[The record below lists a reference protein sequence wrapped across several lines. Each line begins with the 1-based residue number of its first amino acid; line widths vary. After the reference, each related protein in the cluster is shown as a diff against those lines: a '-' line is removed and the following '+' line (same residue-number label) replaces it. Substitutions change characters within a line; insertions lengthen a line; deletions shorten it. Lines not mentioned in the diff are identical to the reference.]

1 MLEGQR
7 GRTGRIIGSRA
18 LRRGMLALMAAAAAA
33 AGAGPAAA
41 AAGLAAA
48 QPGHGARVLHAG
60 PAGVISTVAGGVG
73 GPARATRV
81 EILPCGLASDA
92 GHLYVTDVPAGVRE
106 VNLSSDGL
114 TTPAGPVAAG
124 GPPVGGA
131 LATRVDLGGCG
142 VTVDRAGNLV
152 LPVNNRIWVVA
163 TVSGSFYGKPMA
175 AGHIYP
181 VAGSVRRAGFSGDGG
196 PALNAQ
202 LFEPQGTAVDAAG
215 NLLLADSGNN
225 RIRVV
230 AESTGTFY
238 GKAMTAGNIYT
249 VAGGGS
255 GALGDGGPALGAS
268 LHQPATVRST
278 RRATW
283 SSPTR
288 STSGSGWWQNAPAPS
303 TGGR

>member
-18 LRRGMLALMAAAAAA
+18 LRRGMLALMAAPA
-33 AGAGPAAA
+33 AAA

-124 GPPVGGA
+124 G
-131 LATRVDLGGCG
+131 
-142 VTVDRAGNLV
+142 
-152 LPVNNRIWVVA
+152 
-163 TVSGSFYGKPMA
+163 
-175 AGHIYP
+175 
-181 VAGSVRRAGFSGDGG
+181 
-196 PALNAQ
+196 
-202 LFEPQGTAVDAAG
+202 
-215 NLLLADSGNN
+215 
-225 RIRVV
+225 
-230 AESTGTFY
+230 
-238 GKAMTAGNIYT
+238 
-249 VAGGGS
+249 
-255 GALGDGGPALGAS
+255 
-268 LHQPATVRST
+268 
-278 RRATW
+278 
-283 SSPTR
+283 
-288 STSGSGWWQNAPAPS
+288 
-303 TGGR
+303 